1 MVLIFWVVTPLQSSL
16 LTAELV
22 AQETPTQFTPTA
34 KLASYSNQSKE
45 LGSAFFYYSYSVTW
59 LGEKIAGFMTRD
71 FVAIPFKPVNST
83 YETVSQGN
91 ESWTA
96 VTRVYQTSIDCVP
109 ANITKVDRGNL
120 YTIYNDTAT
129 FVEADRQSN
138 SPEYNFTT
146 TNCSWTVTPLS
157 GTATSNLMYI
167 KYDPNGLFLSD
178 LEGPACED
186 KRMFLGV
193 WAKSR
198 FPETGSTDIDVA
210 GIYCRPR
217 YSFADVEITVDA
229 TNLGITRFSF
239 IGEPKPLT
247 AEDGIIDIDIFEEYL
262 GAGSSRDP
270 GNARIFFSTSAPTTR
285 VRYEDWNLWSPTR
298 QIGYAIGLENKT
310 FDDFRDPKI
319 FGDAMNKTHKLLF
332 NYAVS
337 SLFRHGDQPQQVNGT
352 RVIRKEGV
360 VVVTVVAHLLAGFLS
375 VVAVC
380 LAAVFF
386 LSYHRRNNLRSDPDS
401 LATKMSLVAQSPQL
415 LRDFEGTDNCPDIRR
430 CIKRRRYKLWGGE
443 DSHRLDIVDGSEATS
458 GGSHDSS
465 TKPHDGRGVR
475 PSELSAGMGIF
486 ITVLNAVL
494 LVLLAVLFWSSQKYS
509 GMTSSTSIS
518 QY

>member
-1 MVLIFWVVTPLQSSL
+1 MVLIFWVVTPLQSSF
-16 LTAELV
+16 LTIQSV
-22 AQETPTQFTPTA
+22 APKVPTEFIPTA

-45 LGSAFFYYSYSVTW
+45 LDSTFFYYSYGVTW
-59 LGEKIAGFMTRD
+59 LGEKIAGFMTKD

-83 YETVSQGN
+83 YEKISQGN

-96 VTRVYQTSIDCVP
+96 VTRMYQTSIDCVP
-109 ANITKVDRGNL
+109 A
-120 YTIYNDTAT
+120 TII
-129 FVEADRQSN
+129 EADRKNN
-138 SPEYNFTT
+138 STYYNFTT
-146 TNCSWTVTPLS
+146 TGCSCTIIPLES
-157 GTATSNLMYI
+157 KTATSNLMYVGYG
-167 KYDPNGLFLSD
+167 KNLQFPWG
-178 LEGPACED
+178 LEGPACKD

-198 FPETGSTDIDVA
+198 FPANGSTDIDVA

-217 YSFADVEITVDA
+217 YSYADAEITVDA
-229 TNLGITRFSF
+229 TNLGITKFSF

-262 GAGSSRDP
+262 GAGGSNDP
-270 GNARIFFSTSAPTTR
+270 TDARLFSTLAPATQ
-285 VRYEDWNLWSPTR
+285 VRYEDWNLWAPTG

-310 FDDFRDPKI
+310 FDDFEDPKI

-337 SLFRHGDQPQQVNGT
+337 SLLKHGDQPQQVNGM

-375 VVAVC
+375 VVAIC

-415 LRDFEGTDNCPDIRR
+415 LKDFEGTDDCPDIRR

-443 DSHRLDIVDGSEATS
+443 DSHRLDIVDGSEVTS

-475 PSELSAGMGIF
+475 PFEMSAVAGVGITVLSAG
-486 ITVLNAVL
+486 L

-509 GMTSSTSIS
+509 GRGSSTSIS

>member
-16 LTAELV
+16 LTTELV
-22 AQETPTQFTPTA
+22 AQKTPTQFTPTA

-45 LGSAFFYYSYSVTW
+45 LDSTFFYYSYGVTW

-83 YETVSQGN
+83 YQAVSQGN

-96 VTRVYQTSIDCVP
+96 VTRVYQTSVDCVP
-109 ANITKVDRGNL
+109 ANVTKVDWGDL
-120 YTIYNDTAT
+120 QYDFLAGM
-129 FVEADRQSN
+129 VEIGSFTY
-138 SPEYNFTT
+138 YNFTT
-146 TNCSWTVTPLS
+146 TGCSWTTPLGVS
-157 GTATSNLMYI
+157 KTATGNLMYFGYG
-167 KYDPNGLFLSD
+167 KNDQLCGLGEG
-178 LEGPACED
+178 LECACKEQ
-186 KRMFLGV
+186 RMFLGV
-193 WAKSR
+193 WTKLR
-198 FPETGSTDIDVA
+198 FPKTESTDIDVA
-210 GIYCRPR
+210 GIFCRPR
-217 YSFADVEITVDA
+217 YSYADVDITVDA
-229 TNLGITRFSF
+229 INLGITRFSF

-262 GAGSSRDP
+262 GVGGSRDL
-270 GNARIFFSTSAPTTR
+270 GTAIFSTFAPATQ
-285 VRYEDWNLWSPTR
+285 VRYEGWNLEDPTG
-298 QIGYAIGLENKT
+298 QVGYAIGLENKT

-332 NYAVS
+332 NYAVR
-337 SLFRHGDQPQQVNGT
+337 SLFRDEDQPQQFNGT
-352 RVIRKEGV
+352 MIVRKDGVI
-360 VVVTVVAHLLAGFLS
+360 VVTAVAHLLAGSLS

-380 LAAVFF
+380 LAAVLF
-386 LSYHRRNNLRSDPDS
+386 LSYHRLNNLRSDPDS

-415 LRDFEGTDNCPDIRR
+415 LRDFEGADNCPDIRR

-443 DSHRLDIVDGSEATS
+443 DGHRLEIVDGSEATS
-458 GGSHDSS
+458 GGSHGSS

-486 ITVLNAVL
+486 TTLLNAVL
-494 LVLLAVLFWSSQKYS
+494 LILLAVLFWSSRKYS

>member
-16 LTAELV
+16 LTTELV
-22 AQETPTQFTPTA
+22 AQKTATQFTPTA

-96 VTRVYQTSIDCVP
+96 VTRVYQTSVDCVP
-109 ANITKVDRGNL
+109 ANITKVDRRDV
-120 YTIYNDTAT
+120 YTYYNFTAAII
-129 FVEADRQSN
+129 EADRENN
-138 SPEYNFTT
+138 SPYYNFTT
-146 TNCSWTVTPLS
+146 TGCSWTTIPLS
-157 GTATSNLMYI
+157 GNATSNLMYI
-167 KYDPNGLFLSD
+167 GYGENYRFPWRLG
-178 LEGPACED
+178 GPACEE

-198 FPETGSTDIDVA
+198 FPETESADIDVA
-210 GIYCRPR
+210 GIYCLPR
-217 YSFADVEITVDA
+217 YSYADVDITVDA

-262 GAGSSRDP
+262 GAGGSNDP
-270 GNARIFFSTSAPTTR
+270 ADARIFSTSAPATQ
-285 VRYEDWNLWSPTR
+285 VRYEDWNLWSPTG

-337 SLFRHGDQPQQVNGT
+337 SLFKYGDQPQHVNGT

-415 LRDFEGTDNCPDIRR
+415 LRDFEGTENCPDIRG
-430 CIKRRRYKLWGGE
+430 CIQRRRYKLWGGE
-443 DSHRLDIVDGSEATS
+443 ECHRLDIVDDLEVTS
-458 GGSHDSS
+458 GDSHDSS

-475 PSELSAGMGIF
+475 PSELSAGVGLF
-486 ITVLNAVL
+486 TTVLNAVL

-509 GMTSSTSIS
+509 GRRSSTSIS